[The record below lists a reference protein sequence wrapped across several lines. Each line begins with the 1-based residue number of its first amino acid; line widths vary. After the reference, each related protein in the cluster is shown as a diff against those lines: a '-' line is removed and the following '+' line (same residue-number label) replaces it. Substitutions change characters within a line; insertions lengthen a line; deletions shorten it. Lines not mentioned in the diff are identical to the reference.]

1 MTKKSN
7 IEQTNELIV
16 KKVEESSTGATP
28 EELVELLYGFMIL
41 IEKHRLDALVKE
53 IKDPE
58 AGFNLYE
65 RTSEILKK
73 MHPEIA
79 NGLKNGKN
87 EPKT

>member
-16 KKVEESSTGATP
+16 KKVEESSTGASV
-28 EELVELLYGFMIL
+28 EELVELLHGFMIL
-41 IEKHRLDALVKE
+41 MEKHRLDALVKE

-73 MHPEIA
+73 MYPEAA
-79 NGLKNGKN
+79 NELKNGKN